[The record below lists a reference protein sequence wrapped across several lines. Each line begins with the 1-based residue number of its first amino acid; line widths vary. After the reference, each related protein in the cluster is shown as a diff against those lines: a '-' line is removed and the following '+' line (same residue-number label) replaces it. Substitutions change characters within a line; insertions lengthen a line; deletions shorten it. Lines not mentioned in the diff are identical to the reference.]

1 MRRFTLTLATFLFAT
16 ACADQRT
23 PTAPGTSLV
32 PQGRLNASGG
42 GSLASGD
49 CTRDRGKP
57 VAVSFS
63 FKATDGGS
71 ATLTV
76 TDNGVQGLNGTITL
90 NGVEVVTH
98 PMLGG
103 NGAVNLSVPVTTAT
117 NNVLVCT
124 LEGKPGSGLLFVVQ

>member
-1 MRRFTLTLATFLFAT
+1 MKRVALTLATLLLAT

-32 PQGRLNASGG
+32 PQGRLNVVSGG
-42 GSLASGD
+42 LPYSGD
-49 CTRDRGKP
+49 CTRDKGKP
-57 VAVSFS
+57 VAVSFTFPAGVS
-63 FKATDGGS
+63 S

-98 PMLGG
+98 AMLGG
-103 NGAVNLSVPVTTAT
+103 NGAVNLSVPVTTTAV
-117 NNVLVCT
+117 NVL
-124 LEGKPGSGLLFVVQ
+124 